1 MKSAFRLLWSAALIV
16 AIAAP
21 VAAAQP
27 PPTQTPPAKPDPKD
41 PQKPQEPP
49 RYEDTVVVSASRVD
63 QKVVD
68 APTTMSVI
76 TSAQIELAPS
86 QNFAELMRSI
96 PGINITQVS
105 ARDINIT
112 SRGATGTLSTGT
124 LALLDGRSLY
134 QDFFGFVMWDFLPVN
149 LSEVK
154 QIEVIRGPASA
165 VWGANAVSGVV
176 NVITKSPREM
186 QGSSA
191 VLGFG
196 TFDRSVGSNDLD
208 AGSLWY
214 VSGTHARAIDDRW
227 AFKISAGAFSQE
239 ALARPTGVIP
249 GGPGTNYPFY
259 ENTGTMQPKVDARV
273 DYDYPDGRKLTFS
286 GGIAGTEGIMHSGI
300 GPFDIESGSTLGYGR
315 ATFNRGG
322 FRAAAFLN
330 VLNGEASN
338 LLTRTPQGV
347 PITFDFATKT
357 FDLDAANVQTFARR
371 HVVSYGGNLRFN
383 RFDLS
388 LAPNGDDRTEFGVYG
403 QDEIFLN
410 EHLRLNVGGR
420 VDRFDYL
427 DEFVFSPRVA
437 LLVKPQEDHTFRL
450 SYNRA
455 YRAPSVVNNFLDVTI
470 AEPIN
475 MGLFSPLLAGVV
487 YPLPIAS
494 VGNQDLKEQSLD
506 AFEVGYTGILGGR
519 TVVSAA
525 YYVNKTKNE
534 ILFTEDRSGRW
545 THTNPPPGW
554 PISPLAILVATQGQ
568 GFPGRF
574 TYLNF
579 GKTTQK
585 GLEVGIDSAMNEY
598 VSLYANYSY
607 QAEPEPEGFDL
618 SELNLPAENRFN
630 VGLGLNY
637 NRFFGNVAVSYSD
650 SAFWQD
656 VLDARYAGTTEA
668 YTLINGGVGYKW
680 NDRFTTALRFI
691 NLGNDDVQQHAFGD
705 ILKRQVM
712 AELRVNF
719 AR

>member
-1 MKSAFRLLWSAALIV
+1 MKSVIRLLGTIGLLAAFFAPAL
-16 AIAAP
+16 AAQTP
-21 VAAAQP
+21 AQP
-27 PPTQTPPAKPDPKD
+27 PATQTPPAKPDPKD

-49 RYEDTVVVSASRVD
+49 RYEDTIVVSASRVE

-96 PGINITQVS
+96 PGVNITQVS

-149 LSEVK
+149 LGEVK

-214 VSGTHARAIDDRW
+214 ASGTHARAIDDRW
-227 AFKISAGAFSQE
+227 AFKVSAGAFSQE

-249 GGPGTNYPFY
+249 GGPGTRYPFY

-357 FDLDAANVQTFARR
+357 FDLDAANVQTFA
-371 HVVSYGGNLRFN
+371 
-383 RFDLS
+383 
-388 LAPNGDDRTEFGVYG
+388 
-403 QDEIFLN
+403 
-410 EHLRLNVGGR
+410 
-420 VDRFDYL
+420 
-427 DEFVFSPRVA
+427 
-437 LLVKPQEDHTFRL
+437 
-450 SYNRA
+450 
-455 YRAPSVVNNFLDVTI
+455 
-470 AEPIN
+470 
-475 MGLFSPLLAGVV
+475 
-487 YPLPIAS
+487 
-494 VGNQDLKEQSLD
+494 
-506 AFEVGYTGILGGR
+506 
-519 TVVSAA
+519 
-525 YYVNKTKNE
+525 
-534 ILFTEDRSGRW
+534 
-545 THTNPPPGW
+545 
-554 PISPLAILVATQGQ
+554 
-568 GFPGRF
+568 
-574 TYLNF
+574 
-579 GKTTQK
+579 
-585 GLEVGIDSAMNEY
+585 
-598 VSLYANYSY
+598 
-607 QAEPEPEGFDL
+607 
-618 SELNLPAENRFN
+618 
-630 VGLGLNY
+630 
-637 NRFFGNVAVSYSD
+637 
-650 SAFWQD
+650 
-656 VLDARYAGTTEA
+656 
-668 YTLINGGVGYKW
+668 
-680 NDRFTTALRFI
+680 
-691 NLGNDDVQQHAFGD
+691 
-705 ILKRQVM
+705 
-712 AELRVNF
+712 
-719 AR
+719 